1 MGHPHHL
8 TVTDIDG
15 ERSIDWT
22 HPTDCPDGER
32 CDIARR
38 THRMG
43 EYDMA
48 GLVEGRKPGR
58 YLLGRFG
65 FHGLVLVDE
74 QGVVLPDVVE
84 ALSPAAQAAREI
96 AVQMIRDLV
105 EGICEDTERLKEL
118 GEVIRRAEVLDHW
131 EGEANDA
138 ITAIIDEN
146 LGSMRGYTA
155 PIDRLLGSPA
165 YRPGGE
171 G

>member
-1 MGHPHHL
+1 MNHPHHL
-8 TVTDIDG
+8 TVTDVDG

-22 HPTDCPDGER
+22 HPADCPDGTR

-43 EYDMA
+43 DYDMSELA
-48 GLVEGRKPGR
+48 DGRKPGR

-96 AVQMIRDLV
+96 AVKVIRDLA

-118 GEVIRRAEVLDHW
+118 GEIIRRAEVLDHA
-131 EGEANDA
+131 EGAANDA
-138 ITAIIDEN
+138 ITAVIDEN
-146 LGSMRGYTA
+146 LGSMRGYTG
-155 PIDRLLGSPA
+155 PIDRLLGDA
-165 YRPGGE
+165 A
-171 G
+171 

>member
-1 MGHPHHL
+1 MSHPHHL

-22 HPTDCPDGER
+22 HPDDCPDGNR

-38 THRMG
+38 THRAG
-43 EYDMA
+43 DYDMA
-48 GLVEGRKPGR
+48 DLVEGREPGS

-96 AVQMIRDLV
+96 AVQVIRDLA
-105 EGICEDTERLKEL
+105 EGICEDTERLQEL
-118 GEVIRRAEVLDHW
+118 GEIIRRAEVLDHW
-131 EGEANDA
+131 EGAANNA
-138 ITAIIDEN
+138 ITAVIDEN
-146 LGSMRGYTA
+146 LGSMRGYTG
-155 PIDRLLGSPA
+155 PIDRLLGDA
-165 YRPGGE
+165 A
-171 G
+171 